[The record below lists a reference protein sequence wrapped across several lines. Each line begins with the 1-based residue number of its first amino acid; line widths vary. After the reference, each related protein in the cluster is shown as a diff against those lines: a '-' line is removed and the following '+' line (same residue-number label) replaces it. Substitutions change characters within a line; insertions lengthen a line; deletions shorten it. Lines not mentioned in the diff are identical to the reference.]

1 MDSMKVIELLKFN
14 RELLARVRAA
24 GIRLEDTRFVDLYS
38 EYVEMLDRGEK
49 VSYAVAVLAEKY
61 GISER
66 KVYGLVK
73 RFKSDCKPFAV
84 D

>member
-1 MDSMKVIELLKFN
+1 MDCMKVIELLKFN
-14 RELLARVRAA
+14 RELLARLRAA
-24 GIRLEDTRFVDLYS
+24 GIRLEDTQFVDLYS
-38 EYVEMLDRGEK
+38 DYVEMLGRGEK

-73 RFKSDCKPFAV
+73 RFQSDCTPFAV
-84 D
+84 

>member
-38 EYVEMLDRGEK
+38 DYVEMLDRGEK

-73 RFKSDCKPFAV
+73 RFKSDCTPFAV
-84 D
+84 

>member
-38 EYVEMLDRGEK
+38 DYVEMLDRGEK

-66 KVYGLVK
+66 KVYGLVT
-73 RFKSDCKPFAV
+73 RFKSDCTPFAV
-84 D
+84 